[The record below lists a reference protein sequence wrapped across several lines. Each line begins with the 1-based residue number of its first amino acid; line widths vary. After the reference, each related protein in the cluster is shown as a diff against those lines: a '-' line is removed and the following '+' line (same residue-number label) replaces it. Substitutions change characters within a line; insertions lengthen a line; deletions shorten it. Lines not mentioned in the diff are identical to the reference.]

1 MRPYFEKMPD
11 FGRGLS
17 EGQKK
22 SNKEN
27 VTQIKEVETQV
38 KAEIEKVK
46 NAGMSTEKIN
56 ERGEMTVWQ
65 RLAYLIDPG
74 TWCPLHTIFNP
85 ANNSEGTTNVID
97 GLGKISGKW

>member
-1 MRPYFEKMPD
+1 MKPYFEKMPD

-22 SNKEN
+22 SNTEN
-27 VTQIKEVETQV
+27 VTQIKEVENQV
-38 KAEIEKVK
+38 KAEVEKVK

-65 RLAYLIDPG
+65 RLAY
-74 TWCPLHTIFNP
+74 
-85 ANNSEGTTNVID
+85 
-97 GLGKISGKW
+97 